1 LNDCAQF
8 NGEHTTQVHKKA
20 LTFGEN
26 EIVEG
31 YFKNFFFLKNV
42 GLLLHYQK

>member
-1 LNDCAQF
+1 MVSTGDESSYRQLNDSIQS
-8 NGEHTTQVHKKA
+8 NGEPQQKKA

-31 YFKNFFFLKNV
+31 
-42 GLLLHYQK
+42 